1 MTQTNVRTPD
11 PAEASPAQE
20 ALGRYLAALMED
32 EARGAAALAR
42 LLAYRELVL
51 EWNNKV
57 NMTTITNSEE
67 FLQKHFI
74 DSLTCAETPEYK
86 AAKTILDLGTGAGFP
101 GIPLAVLS
109 PEKEF
114 VLLDSLNKRVRI
126 VAELAESIGLTNVRL
141 VHGRAEELARKPE
154 FRDHFDLCVSRAVAN
169 LATLSE
175 LCLPFIKTGGSFIA
189 YKGPE
194 CEQEIRSAQRAAG
207 LLGASLERTEHPDPP
222 GFHSGH
228 TLVIYRKT
236 RRTPPAYPRKAGT
249 PSREPLT

>member
-1 MTQTNVRTPD
+1 MTNANFQVPL
-11 PAEASPAQE
+11 PAEPSLAQE
-20 ALGRYLAALMED
+20 ALGKYLTMLTGDEGKGKAALD
-32 EARGAAALAR
+32 R

-67 FLQKHFI
+67 FLQKHYI

-86 AAKTILDLGTGAGFP
+86 SASTILDLGTGAGFP

-126 VAELAESIGLTNVRL
+126 VAELAKAIGLKNVRL
-141 VHGRAEELARKPE
+141 VHGRAEDLARTPE
-154 FRDHFDLCVSRAVAN
+154 HREQFDLCISRAVAN

-175 LCLPFIKTGGSFIA
+175 LCLPFIKVGGSFIA
-189 YKGPE
+189 YKGPDS
-194 CEQEIRSAQRAAG
+194 EQEIETATRAAG
-207 LLGASLERTEHPDPP
+207 LLGARLERTEHPDPP

-228 TLVIYRKT
+228 TLVVYGKI
-236 RRTPPAYPRKAGT
+236 RRTPTTYPRKAGT
-249 PSREPLT
+249 PSREPLI